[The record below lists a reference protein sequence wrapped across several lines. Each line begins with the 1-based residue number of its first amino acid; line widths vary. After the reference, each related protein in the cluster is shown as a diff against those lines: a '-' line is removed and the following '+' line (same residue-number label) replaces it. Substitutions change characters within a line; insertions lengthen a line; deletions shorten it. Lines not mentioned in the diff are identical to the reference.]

1 MAVAG
6 EGQCSREWRRR
17 KGSPGR
23 GSDEAER
30 RTGRGGRQSDK
41 EEGAVAAAVK
51 QAEAAT
57 AGNRGRRL
65 EKEKLWGRKTR
76 EKLKGI
82 HSNLGQGNYKLTSFI
97 CCHAYVSSSTVLPRG
112 TPRLGIGSIIEL
124 GDYACEQNESC
135 SSCKDSLPQCFTGNL
150 LVIP

>member
-57 AGNRGRRL
+57 AENRGRRP
-65 EKEKLWGRKTR
+65 EKEKLWGRKTSGFG
-76 EKLKGI
+76 L
-82 HSNLGQGNYKLTSFI
+82 
-97 CCHAYVSSSTVLPRG
+97 
-112 TPRLGIGSIIEL
+112 
-124 GDYACEQNESC
+124 
-135 SSCKDSLPQCFTGNL
+135 
-150 LVIP
+150 